1 MITEEELEVQT
12 TLNLDDLAVLCD
24 EDTVI
29 ENIEEV
35 ETDGN
40 EN

>member
-1 MITEEELEVQT
+1 MTEEELEVQT
-12 TLNLDDLAVLCD
+12 ALNLDDSTVLCD

-29 ENIEEV
+29 ENVEEA

>member
-1 MITEEELEVQT
+1 MITEEVQT
-12 TLNLDDLAVLCD
+12 TLNFDDLTVLCD
-24 EDTVI
+24 EDTII
-29 ENIEEV
+29 ENVEEV

>member
-1 MITEEELEVQT
+1 MTEEELEVQT
-12 TLNLDDLAVLCD
+12 TLNVDDLTVLCD

-29 ENIEEV
+29 ENVEEA
-35 ETDGN
+35 EKDGN

>member
-12 TLNLDDLAVLCD
+12 TLNFDDLTVLCD
-24 EDTVI
+24 EDTII
-29 ENIEEV
+29 ENVEEV

>member
-1 MITEEELEVQT
+1 MTEEELEVQT
-12 TLNLDDLAVLCD
+12 TLNLDDLTVLGD
-24 EDTVI
+24 EETVI
-29 ENIEEV
+29 ENVEEA

>member
-1 MITEEELEVQT
+1 MTEEELEVQT
-12 TLNLDDLAVLCD
+12 TLNLDDLTVLCD

-29 ENIEEV
+29 ENVEEAT
-35 ETDGN
+35 TDGN

>member
-1 MITEEELEVQT
+1 MTEEELEVQT
-12 TLNLDDLAVLCD
+12 TLNLDDLSVLCD

-29 ENIEEV
+29 ENVEEAA
-35 ETDGN
+35 TDGN

>member
-1 MITEEELEVQT
+1 MTEEELEVQT
-12 TLNLDDLAVLCD
+12 TLNLDDLTVRCD

-29 ENIEEV
+29 ENVEEA

-40 EN
+40 QN

>member
-1 MITEEELEVQT
+1 MTKEEELEVQT
-12 TLNLDDLAVLCD
+12 TLNLDDLTVLCD

-29 ENIEEV
+29 ENVEEV
-35 ETDGN
+35 ETDEN

>member
-1 MITEEELEVQT
+1 MTEEELEVQT

-24 EDTVI
+24 ADTVI
-29 ENIEEV
+29 ENVEEA

-40 EN
+40 